1 MIYGADNS
9 DAAILVNGQ
18 TLTIGCENESD
29 LQITGGSS
37 SNFASA
43 ITIWDGKLVINNG
56 TFISGT
62 DESGNNS
69 PAIYLMPMDQYD
81 TAELE
86 INGGVFHPAQD
97 GGSAKFLINCSD
109 PDISRCKITITGGM
123 FIGFNPAASSAD
135 TIDDKPANWVAD
147 GYESVGTTD
156 EEGNTIWAVRKK
168 N

>member
-1 MIYGADNS
+1 MIYGADRS

-18 TLTIGCENESD
+18 TLTIDCKNESD

-62 DESGNNS
+62 DESGNDS

-81 TAELE
+81 APVLE

-109 PDISRCKITITGGM
+109 PDISRCKITITGGT
-123 FIGFNPAASSAD
+123 FIGFNPAESTAD
-135 TIDDKPANWVAD
+135 KINGEPANWVAD

-156 EEGNTIWAVRKK
+156 EDGNTIWAVRKK